1 MCQHPDAVALVT
13 SNLLILAA
21 MSVLVPISGRL
32 QITASPFTVVADVYP
47 DIYPDIF
54 PELPLPAKTLS
65 TGLRQIV
72 VTNPS
77 R

>member
-13 SNLLILAA
+13 SNLLIMAA

-47 DIYPDIF
+47 DIFPDIL
-54 PELPLPAKTLS
+54 LPPKTLS